1 MRNRRDEFALGDIG
15 GNRFNAA
22 KLCPQAV
29 AKGSE
34 IGHVFLRVEE
44 SIGMNRPGEQ
54 ARAVP
59 VVCGVKDREE
69 GDRASV
75 ADDFPQQSRMSTV
88 SGVATQQLRASFQ
101 SGST

>member
-1 MRNRRDEFALGDIG
+1 MGNRRNEFAFGDIG
-15 GNRFNAA
+15 GDGFNAA
-22 KLCPQAV
+22 ELRPKTV
-29 AKGSE
+29 AKSRE
-34 IGHVFLRVEE
+34 IGHVLLGVEK
-44 SIGMNRPGEQ
+44 SIGVNSPGEQ